1 MWTVSPKRFS
11 ALINVALL
19 CGSLVLC
26 FFILEGIAQLQ
37 LYFRASLPLQVQRD
51 STYYLKEVLK
61 PYPDIYRDYFSG
73 PCRARYA
80 DYYYLSFDCKSET
93 LNTTSYYWSRKVPD
107 SAPLGT
113 GRTIIWL
120 FGGST
125 MLNLTASDELTIAN
139 QLAKNL
145 NKKRHDYV
153 VVNFGMGGFGS
164 TQEFIKFSD
173 LLRRVEQS
181 ELPDLVVFY
190 DGYNDAAQ
198 AMTFGAGNLQE
209 DITAKLKFMIEGNYD
224 PLLVY
229 FVSNKIAAHSE
240 FWRINIAPLANR
252 YFERTT
258 INMRPPED
266 KDYEKAVAV
275 YIRNT
280 KLIRAISSEFGVRP
294 VFVLQPMIFTK
305 KSLTAFEESVLRD
318 VVNINGPHADYMRGF
333 YQSVK
338 NHMVGDSDF
347 IDLTNVLDDRQET
360 DFIDHGHTAPGTGII
375 IGKALYGALM
385 RKPWGIQ

>member
-1 MWTVSPKRFS
+1 
-11 ALINVALL
+11 
-19 CGSLVLC
+19 
-26 FFILEGIAQLQ
+26 
-37 LYFRASLPLQVQRD
+37 
-51 STYYLKEVLK
+51 
-61 PYPDIYRDYFSG
+61 
-73 PCRARYA
+73 
-80 DYYYLSFDCKSET
+80 
-93 LNTTSYYWSRKVPD
+93 
-107 SAPLGT
+107 
-113 GRTIIWL
+113 
-120 FGGST
+120 

-145 NKKRHDYV
+145 NKGKHEYV
-153 VVNFGMGGFGS
+153 VINFGMGGFGS

-229 FVSNKIAAHSE
+229 FVSNKIADHSE
-240 FWRINIAPLANR
+240 FWQINIAPLANR

-258 INMRPPED
+258 ISSRPPVD
-266 KDYEKAVAV
+266 QDYEKAVAV
-275 YIRNT
+275 YVRNT
-280 KLIRAISSEFGVRP
+280 KLIRAISGEFGVRP
-294 VFVLQPMIFTK
+294 AFVLQPMIFTK
-305 KSLTAFEESVLRD
+305 KSLTPFEKSVLRD
-318 VVNINGPHADYMRGF
+318 VVNVDGPHADYMRGF

-338 NHMVGDSDF
+338 IHMASYGDF
-347 IDLTNVLDDRQET
+347 IDLTNALDDSRET

-385 RKPWGIQ
+385 KKPWGIR